1 MRLDEQNPLL
11 QALRAQLEADQQ
23 QMLRCQR
30 GQHDMLAT
38 ATPGVV
44 ICRLCRTLGVCLWC
58 GFNLPP
64 GACISV
70 CAKHIGTVTQQAKG
84 RSSRTI
90 EASRTDYEQEGYPH
104 DL

>member
-1 MRLDEQNPLL
+1 MSLDERNPLL
-11 QALRAQLEADQQ
+11 VALREQMEADQQ
-23 QMLRCQR
+23 QLLRCQR

-58 GFNLPP
+58 GLSLPQ

-70 CAKHIGTVTQQAKG
+70 CAKHTGTVTQQVR

-90 EASRTDYEQEGYPH
+90 EASRTDHEQEGHPH